1 MSSIQQTG
9 PKNILILGASRGI
22 GLGLV
27 QKSLDAYPSATVY
40 ATMRSTKAASGL
52 QSLADQNQ
60 ERLIVLEADF
70 TDEKSVEQLREK
82 IAARTSSLDQVIYN
96 AGVLLGWAAVTK
108 VGLETLKRNID
119 VNVYGA
125 YTAAITF
132 SPFVQ
137 RSSYHNR
144 VFVLL
149 GSSFG
154 SITTAK
160 ENFDFHNDA
169 FGTVGVN
176 NTAAYDISKTAE
188 ARLAIEF
195 DLELRPKGVPF
206 LLVHPG
212 LPKTDMNAMGLIS
225 VDTSTSGLVNVIGT
239 YSAERK
245 EKFLDYR
252 GEELPW

>member
-1 MSSIQQTG
+1 M
-9 PKNILILGASRGI
+9 
-22 GLGLV
+22 
-27 QKSLDAYPSATVY
+27 
-40 ATMRSTKAASGL
+40 
-52 QSLADQNQ
+52 LA
-60 ERLIVLEADF
+60 F
-70 TDEKSVEQLREK
+70 W
-82 IAARTSSLDQVIYN
+82 
-96 AGVLLGWAAVTK
+96 WAAVTK
-108 VGLETLKRNID
+108 VGLETLKQNID

-125 YTAAITF
+125 YTAAIAF

-137 RSSYHNR
+137 RSSYRNR

-160 ENFDFHNDA
+160 ENFDFHNEA
-169 FGTVGVN
+169 FGTVGIN
-176 NTAAYDISKTAE
+176 NTAVYDISKTAE

-195 DLELRPKGVPF
+195 DLELRPQGVPF

-212 LPKTDMNAMGLIS
+212 LTKTDMNAMGMIS
-225 VDTSTSGLVNVIGT
+225 VDTSASGLVNVIGT

-252 GEELPW
+252 GEELAWFLAFEGELDEDDDEDVEDFADVAADEEERSDVQSVFSGW